1 MILLNSCSVFAL
13 IDYLSLMIFSD
24 VQVSTFYNNFSL
36 NCRGKIVDLS
46 TPLVMGIINCTPDS
60 FHASSRVQSIEKAI
74 VLAQKH
80 LNEGASI
87 LDIGAYSS
95 RPGAENISSEE
106 EINRLFPIVEAIRK
120 KFPEVLMSID
130 SFRAEVIEKVLP
142 LGIDMV
148 NDISGLADE
157 NILKVIEGKN
167 IAYLLMHTQG
177 TPQNM
182 QDAPTYQNVSTE
194 VYQFFKEK
202 IALIKKHRI
211 NDIIIDPGFGFGKTL
226 EHNFDLFKNIPFF
239 KSLNNPILIGIS
251 RKSMINKTLNFTAA
265 EALNGTTALH
275 AIALQKG
282 GNILRV
288 HDVKEAIET
297 VKLHNNL

>member
-1 MILLNSCSVFAL
+1 
-13 IDYLSLMIFSD
+13 MIFSD

-157 NILKVIEGKN
+157 NILKVIEGEN

-182 QDAPTYQNVSTE
+182 QDAPTYKNVSTE

-239 KSLNNPILIGIS
+239 KSLNTPILIGIS
-251 RKSMINKTLNFTAA
+251 RKSMINKTLNCTAA

-288 HDVKEAIET
+288 HDVKQAIET
-297 VKLHNNL
+297 IKLHNNL

>member
-1 MILLNSCSVFAL
+1 
-13 IDYLSLMIFSD
+13 MIFSD

-239 KSLNNPILIGIS
+239 KSLNTPILIGIS
-251 RKSMINKTLNFTAA
+251 RKSMINKTLNCTAA

-288 HDVKEAIET
+288 HDVKQAIET
-297 VKLHNNL
+297 IKLHNNL

>member
-1 MILLNSCSVFAL
+1 
-13 IDYLSLMIFSD
+13 MIFSD

-120 KFPEVLMSID
+120 KIPEVLMSID

-182 QDAPTYQNVSTE
+182 QDAPTYKNVSTE

-239 KSLNNPILIGIS
+239 KSLNTPILIGIS
-251 RKSMINKTLNFTAA
+251 RKSMINKTLNCTAA

-297 VKLHNNL
+297 IKLHNNL

>member
-1 MILLNSCSVFAL
+1 
-13 IDYLSLMIFSD
+13 MIFSD

-239 KSLNNPILIGIS
+239 KSLNTPILIGIS
-251 RKSMINKTLNFTAA
+251 RKSMINKTLNCTAA

-297 VKLHNNL
+297 IKLHNNL

>member
-1 MILLNSCSVFAL
+1 
-13 IDYLSLMIFSD
+13 MIFSD

-157 NILKVIEGKN
+157 NILKVIEGEN

-202 IALIKKHRI
+202 IALIKKHGI

-226 EHNFDLFKNIPFF
+226 EHNFDLFKNMPFF

-251 RKSMINKTLNFTAA
+251 RKSMINKTLNCTAA

>member
-1 MILLNSCSVFAL
+1 
-13 IDYLSLMIFSD
+13 MIFSD

-130 SFRAEVIEKVLP
+130 SFRAEVIEKVFP

>member
-1 MILLNSCSVFAL
+1 
-13 IDYLSLMIFSD
+13 MIFSD
-24 VQVSTFYNNFSL
+24 VQVSTFYDNFSL

-60 FHASSRVQSIEKAI
+60 FHTNSRVESIEKAI

-80 LNEGASI
+80 LNDGASI

-120 KFPEVLMSID
+120 QFPEVLISID

-167 IAYLLMHTQG
+167 ITYILMHTQG

-202 IALIKKHRI
+202 IAHIKQHRI

-251 RKSMINKTLNFTAA
+251 RKSMINKTLNCTAA

>member
-1 MILLNSCSVFAL
+1 
-13 IDYLSLMIFSD
+13 MIFSD

-157 NILKVIEGKN
+157 NILKVIEGKY

-182 QDAPTYQNVSTE
+182 QDAPTYKNVSTE

-239 KSLNNPILIGIS
+239 KSLNTPILIGIS
-251 RKSMINKTLNFTAA
+251 RKSMINKTLNCTAA

>member
-1 MILLNSCSVFAL
+1 
-13 IDYLSLMIFSD
+13 MIFSD

-60 FHASSRVQSIEKAI
+60 FHADSRVESTEKA
-74 VLAQKH
+74 VLLAQKH
-80 LNEGASI
+80 INEGATI

-95 RPGAENISSEE
+95 RPGAENISTEE
-106 EINRLFPIVEAIRK
+106 EINRLLPVVQAIRNQ
-120 KFPEVLMSID
+120 FPSVLISID

-142 LGIDMV
+142 LGIDMI

-157 NILKVIEGKN
+157 KILEVIADKN
-167 IAYLLMHTQG
+167 IAYILMHTQG

-182 QDAPTYQNVSTE
+182 QNSPAYKNVNLE
-194 VYQFFKEK
+194 VYSFFKDK
-202 IALIKKHRI
+202 IEIIKKHGI
-211 NDIIIDPGFGFGKTL
+211 KDIIIDPGFGFGKTL

-239 KSLNNPILIGIS
+239 KNLNTPILIGIS
-251 RKSMINKTLNFTAA
+251 RKSMINKTLNCTAA

-282 GNILRV
+282 GNILRA
-288 HDVKEAIET
+288 HDVEEAVEVVIINS
-297 VKLHNNL
+297 KLSPQI

>member
-1 MILLNSCSVFAL
+1 
-13 IDYLSLMIFSD
+13 MIFSD

-157 NILKVIEGKN
+157 NILKVIEGEN

-202 IALIKKHRI
+202 IALIKKHGI

-239 KSLNNPILIGIS
+239 KSLNTPILIGIS
-251 RKSMINKTLNFTAA
+251 RKSMINKTLNCTAA

>member
-1 MILLNSCSVFAL
+1 
-13 IDYLSLMIFSD
+13 MIFSD
-24 VQVSTFYNNFSL
+24 AQVSTFYNNFSL

-60 FHASSRVQSIEKAI
+60 FHENSRAQNAEKA
-74 VLAQKH
+74 VEMACKH
-80 LNEGASI
+80 LSEGATI
-87 LDIGAYSS
+87 LDLGAYSS
-95 RPGAENISSEE
+95 RPGAENISTEE
-106 EINRLFPIVEAIRK
+106 EIKRLYPVVEAIRK
-120 KFPEVLMSID
+120 QFPEVLISID

-157 NILKVIEGKN
+157 KVLERIAGKN
-167 IAYLLMHTQG
+167 IAYILMHTQG

-182 QDAPTYQNVSTE
+182 QDAPHYDKVSND
-194 VYQFFKEK
+194 VFNFFKSKLE
-202 IALIKKHRI
+202 IIKKHQI
-211 NDIIIDPGFGFGKTL
+211 KDVIIDLGFGFGKTL
-226 EHNFDLFKNIPFF
+226 DHNFDLFKNISVF
-239 KSLNNPILIGIS
+239 KNLNAPILIGIS
-251 RKSMINKTLNFTAA
+251 RKSMIYKTLNCTPS

-288 HDVKEAIET
+288 HDVKEAMEVVRLNAKI
-297 VKLHNNL
+297 

>member
-1 MILLNSCSVFAL
+1 
-13 IDYLSLMIFSD
+13 MIFSD

>member
-1 MILLNSCSVFAL
+1 
-13 IDYLSLMIFSD
+13 
-24 VQVSTFYNNFSL
+24 
-36 NCRGKIVDLS
+36 
-46 TPLVMGIINCTPDS
+46 
-60 FHASSRVQSIEKAI
+60 
-74 VLAQKH
+74 
-80 LNEGASI
+80 
-87 LDIGAYSS
+87 
-95 RPGAENISSEE
+95 
-106 EINRLFPIVEAIRK
+106 
-120 KFPEVLMSID
+120 MSID

-202 IALIKKHRI
+202 IALIKQHRI

-239 KSLNNPILIGIS
+239 KSLNTPILIGIS
-251 RKSMINKTLNFTAA
+251 RKSMINKTLNCTAA

-288 HDVKEAIET
+288 HDVKQAIET
-297 VKLHNNL
+297 IKLHNNL

>member
-1 MILLNSCSVFAL
+1 
-13 IDYLSLMIFSD
+13 MIFSD

-157 NILKVIEGKN
+157 NILKVIEGEN

-202 IALIKKHRI
+202 IALIKQHRI

-251 RKSMINKTLNFTAA
+251 RKSMINKTLNCTAA

-288 HDVKEAIET
+288 HDVKQAIET
-297 VKLHNNL
+297 IKLHNNL

>member
-1 MILLNSCSVFAL
+1 
-13 IDYLSLMIFSD
+13 MIFSD
-24 VQVSTFYNNFSL
+24 VQVSAFYNNFSL

-60 FHASSRVQSIEKAI
+60 FHADSRVQSIEKAI

-80 LNEGASI
+80 INEGATI

-106 EINRLFPIVEAIRK
+106 EFNRLFPIVEALRK
-120 KFPEVLMSID
+120 QFPDVLISID

-142 LGIDMV
+142 LGIDIV

-157 NILKVIEGKN
+157 KILEIIAGKN
-167 IAYLLMHTQG
+167 IAYILMHSQG

-182 QDAPTYQNVSTE
+182 QINPNYKNVSTE
-194 VYQFFKEK
+194 VFSFFKEK
-202 IALIKKHRI
+202 IEIIKKHGI
-211 NDIIIDPGFGFGKTL
+211 QDIIIDPGFGFGKTL

-239 KSLNNPILIGIS
+239 KSLNTPILIGIS
-251 RKSMINKTLNFTAA
+251 RKSMINKTLNCRAA
-265 EALNGTTALH
+265 DALNGTTALH
-275 AIALQKG
+275 AVALQKG

-297 VKLHNNL
+297 VKLNLYL

>member
-1 MILLNSCSVFAL
+1 
-13 IDYLSLMIFSD
+13 MIFSD

-239 KSLNNPILIGIS
+239 KSLNTPILIGIS
-251 RKSMINKTLNFTAA
+251 RKSMINKTLNCTAA

-288 HDVKEAIET
+288 HDVKQAIET